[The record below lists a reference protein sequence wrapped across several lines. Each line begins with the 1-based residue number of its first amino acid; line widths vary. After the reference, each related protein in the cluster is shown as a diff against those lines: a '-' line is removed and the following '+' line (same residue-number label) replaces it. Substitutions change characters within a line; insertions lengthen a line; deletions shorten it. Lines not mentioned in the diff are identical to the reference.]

1 MFLSHDEPELLNA
14 AKPNNVQK
22 FLKRMK
28 TNQSWKD
35 TMPIQRMVVV
45 VLLSLFMLSSCGK
58 KNWHSS
64 WQEAGQATGS
74 TQGELLYAKARIQ
87 LEQAADLKSIMASME
102 SMQRVLAADPT
113 HPEALAYLGNLHI
126 LVGTAY
132 TVDQEEKISHF
143 RQAMKYCEL
152 SMYVNPQFREAVKD
166 GKAPWE
172 ASQALQA
179 EDAPA
184 MLFWVT
190 ALQYEFKEGMTL
202 PEKIINVGWLQHGI
216 TFLDRIKQVAPE
228 FGNGA
233 VEFAYSI
240 CYLALPSLL
249 GGDSNLGKTYLEKS
263 IIKGKGY
270 LLPTWGKGK
279 YFHQVTGD
287 LKSARKDLLW
297 VASQKPEDY
306 KDLYPWR
313 IHFITDAKMQLD
325 SL

>member
-1 MFLSHDEPELLNA
+1 MSKKIAVLA
-14 AKPNNVQK
+14 
-22 FLKRMK
+22 
-28 TNQSWKD
+28 
-35 TMPIQRMVVV
+35 
-45 VLLSLFMLSSCGK
+45 VLLSLLLLSGCGK
-58 KNWHSS
+58 KNWHAS
-64 WQEAGQATGS
+64 WQEAGQATYS
-74 TQGELLYAKARIQ
+74 TQAELLYAEASQ
-87 LEQAADLKSIMASME
+87 TLEHAADLESIMASID
-102 SMQRVLAADPT
+102 SMQRVLAVEPMHRET
-113 HPEALAYLGNLHI
+113 LAYLGNLHI
-126 LVGTAY
+126 LLGTAY
-132 TVDQEEKISHF
+132 TVDRDEKIAQF

-152 SMYVNPQFREAVKD
+152 SMYVNPEFREAVKD
-166 GKAPWE
+166 GKKPWE
-172 ASQALQA
+172 TSQTLQA

-216 TFLDRIKQVAPE
+216 IFLDRIKKVAPE

-240 CYLALPSLL
+240 CYFVLPPLL
-249 GGDSNLGKTYLEKS
+249 GGDSKLGKAYLEES
-263 IIKGKGY
+263 IARGKGY

-287 LKSARKDLLW
+287 LKSARKDLQW

-313 IHFITDAKMQLD
+313 MYFIADAKLQLH

>member
-1 MFLSHDEPELLNA
+1 MSILSRVL
-14 AKPNNVQK
+14 
-22 FLKRMK
+22 
-28 TNQSWKD
+28 
-35 TMPIQRMVVV
+35 V
-45 VLLSLFMLSSCGK
+45 VLLSLFMLSGCGK
-58 KNWHSS
+58 KCWHSS

-74 TQGELLYAKARIQ
+74 IQGELLYTEARIK
-87 LEQAADLKSIMASME
+87 LELAADRESIMASMD
-102 SMQRVLAADPT
+102 SMQRVLAADPA
-113 HPEALAYLGNLHI
+113 HKEALAYLGNLHI
-126 LVGTAY
+126 LLGTAY
-132 TVDQEEKISHF
+132 TTDVEEKVSHF

-152 SMYVNPQFREAVKD
+152 AMYVNPQFRAAVGD
-166 GKAPWE
+166 GKEPWE
-172 ASQALQA
+172 ASQTLQA

-202 PEKIINVGWLQHGI
+202 PAKIINVGWLRHGI
-216 TFLDRIKQVAPE
+216 TFLDRIEQVAPE

-240 CYLALPSLL
+240 CYLALPSVL
-249 GGDSNLGKTYLEKS
+249 GGDTDLGKNYLEKS
-263 IIKGKGY
+263 IARGKGY

-287 LKSARKDLLW
+287 VESSRKDLLW

-313 IHFITDAKMQLD
+313 MHFIADAKVQLD
-325 SL
+325 AL

>member
-1 MFLSHDEPELLNA
+1 MSIKMSVL
-14 AKPNNVQK
+14 
-22 FLKRMK
+22 
-28 TNQSWKD
+28 
-35 TMPIQRMVVV
+35 V
-45 VLLSLFMLSSCGK
+45 VLLSLLVLSSCGK
-58 KNWHSS
+58 KNWQSS
-64 WQEAGQATGS
+64 WQEAGQTTGS
-74 TQGELLYAKARIQ
+74 RQADMLYAEA
-87 LEQAADLKSIMASME
+87 LENLDHAADLESIMVSMVL
-102 SMQRVLAADPT
+102 MQGVLAADPM
-113 HPEALAYLGNLHI
+113 HREALAYLGNIHI
-126 LVGTAY
+126 LLGTAY
-132 TVDQEEKISHF
+132 TVDREEKNAHF
-143 RQAMKYCEL
+143 HQAMKYCEL
-152 SMYVNPQFREAVKD
+152 SMYVNPQFREAVKA
-166 GKAPWE
+166 GQKPWE
-172 ASQALQA
+172 ASHTLQS

-202 PEKIINVGWLQHGI
+202 PEKIINVGWLKNGI
-216 TFLDRIKQVAPE
+216 TFLDRIKQVDPE

-249 GGDSNLGKTYLEKS
+249 GGDTKLGKTYLARS
-263 IIKGKGY
+263 IAKGKGY

-313 IHFITDAKMQLD
+313 IHFITDAKLQLD

>member
-1 MFLSHDEPELLNA
+1 
-14 AKPNNVQK
+14 
-22 FLKRMK
+22 
-28 TNQSWKD
+28 
-35 TMPIQRMVVV
+35 MPIRNRVLV
-45 VLLSLFMLSSCGK
+45 VLLSLFMLTGCGK

-74 TQGELLYAKARIQ
+74 SQGELLYVEAREK
-87 LEQAADLKSIMASME
+87 LEQAADLSSIISSME

-113 HPEALAYLGNLHI
+113 HREALAYLGNLYI
-126 LVGTAY
+126 LLGTAY
-132 TVDQEEKISHF
+132 TVNQEEKIAHF

-166 GKAPWE
+166 GKEPWR
-172 ASQALQA
+172 ASHTLQA

-202 PEKIINVGWLQHGI
+202 PAKVINVGWLQHGI
-216 TFLDRIKQVAPE
+216 TFLDRIEQVAPE

-249 GGDSNLGKTYLEKS
+249 GGDTNLGKNYLEKS
-263 IIKGKGY
+263 IAKGQGY

-287 LKSARKDLLW
+287 LESARKDLLW

-313 IHFITDAKMQLD
+313 MHFITDAKVQLD

>member
-1 MFLSHDEPELLNA
+1 MQIKNS
-14 AKPNNVQK
+14 
-22 FLKRMK
+22 
-28 TNQSWKD
+28 
-35 TMPIQRMVVV
+35 VVV
-45 VLLSLFMLSSCGK
+45 VLLSLFMLSGCGK
-58 KNWHSS
+58 KNWHSP
-64 WQEAGQATGS
+64 WQDAGLATDS
-74 TQGELLYAKARIQ
+74 TQVEMLYAEAREK
-87 LEQAADLKSIMASME
+87 LEHAADLESLMASME
-102 SMQRVLAADPT
+102 SMQQVLAVDPA
-113 HPEALAYLGNLHI
+113 HREALACLGNLHI
-126 LVGTAY
+126 LLGTAY
-132 TVDQEEKISHF
+132 TIDRKVKNVHF

-152 SMYVNPQFREAVKD
+152 SMYSNPQFRMAVKD
-166 GKAPWE
+166 GKKPWE
-172 ASQALQA
+172 ASHTLQA

-184 MLFWVT
+184 MLFWVI

-202 PEKIINVGWLQHGI
+202 PAKIINVGWLHHGI
-216 TFLDRIKQVAPE
+216 TFLDRIEQVDPE

-249 GGDSNLGKTYLEKS
+249 GGDVSLGKAYLEKS
-263 IIKGKGY
+263 IERGKGY

-313 IHFITDAKMQLD
+313 MHFIADAKLQLD
-325 SL
+325 AIDHANGEEW

>member
-1 MFLSHDEPELLNA
+1 MSI
-14 AKPNNVQK
+14 
-22 FLKRMK
+22 K
-28 TNQSWKD
+28 TA
-35 TMPIQRMVVV
+35 VVV
-45 VLLSLFMLSSCGK
+45 VLLSVFMLSGCGT

-64 WQEAGQATGS
+64 WHEAGQASGA
-74 TQGELLYAKARIQ
+74 TQVEPLYAKARKR
-87 LEQAADLKSIMASME
+87 LEQAADLAGIRASME
-102 SMQRVLAADPT
+102 SLQLVVAAEPA
-113 HPEALAYLGNLHI
+113 HREALAYLGNIHI
-126 LVGTAY
+126 LLGTAY
-132 TVDQEEKISHF
+132 TVNKEEKIAHF
-143 RQAMKYCEL
+143 HQAMKFCEL
-152 SMYVNPQFREAVKD
+152 SMYVNPQFRAAVRD
-166 GKAPWE
+166 GKTPWE
-172 ASQALQA
+172 ASLTLQA

-202 PEKIINVGWLQHGI
+202 PEKIVNVGWLKHGI

-228 FGNGA
+228 YGNGA

-249 GGDSNLGKTYLEKS
+249 GGDNDLGKDYLEQS
-263 IIKGKGY
+263 LAKGKGY

-287 LKSARKDLLW
+287 LKSARNDLLW

-306 KDLYPWR
+306 QDLYPWR
-313 IHFITDAKMQLD
+313 IYFINDARLQLR

>member
-1 MFLSHDEPELLNA
+1 MPR
-14 AKPNNVQK
+14 
-22 FLKRMK
+22 RM
-28 TNQSWKD
+28 SVL
-35 TMPIQRMVVV
+35 VVI
-45 VLLSLFMLSSCGK
+45 VLIFMLSGCGK

-74 TQGELLYAKARIQ
+74 REGELLYAEARIQ
-87 LEQAADLKSIMASME
+87 LDQAADLESIMTSME
-102 SMQRVLAADPT
+102 SMQRVLAAEPM
-113 HPEALAYLGNLHI
+113 HRQALAYLGNLHI
-126 LVGTAY
+126 LLGTAY
-132 TVDQEEKISHF
+132 TVDREEKIAHF

-152 SMYVNPQFREAVKD
+152 SMYVNRQFREAVMD
-166 GKAPWE
+166 GQKPWE
-172 ASQALQA
+172 VSQTLQA

-216 TFLDRIKQVAPE
+216 IFLDRINQVAPD

-240 CYLALPSLL
+240 CYLALPKLL

-263 IIKGKGY
+263 LIKGKGY

-279 YFHQVTGD
+279 YFYQVTGD

-313 IHFITDAKMQLD
+313 IHFITDAKLQLD
-325 SL
+325 TL

>member
-1 MFLSHDEPELLNA
+1 
-14 AKPNNVQK
+14 
-22 FLKRMK
+22 MK
-28 TNQSWKD
+28 KTYNY
-35 TMPIQRMVVV
+35 TMPIKMPVL
-45 VLLSLFMLSSCGK
+45 VLLLSFFLLFGCGK

-74 TQGELLYAKARIQ
+74 KQADLLYAEALKN
-87 LEQAADLKSIMASME
+87 LEHAADLESITASME
-102 SMQRVLAADPT
+102 SLQRVLAANPT
-113 HPEALAYLGNLHI
+113 HRGALAYLGNLHI
-126 LVGTAY
+126 LLGTAY
-132 TVDQEEKISHF
+132 TSDREGKISHF

-152 SMYVNPQFREAVKD
+152 SMYVNPDFQEAVKD
-166 GKAPWE
+166 DQKPWE
-172 ASQALQA
+172 AADTLQA

-202 PEKIINVGWLQHGI
+202 PEKMINVGWLQHGI
-216 TFLDRIKQVAPE
+216 TFLDRISQVAPD

-249 GGDSNLGKTYLEKS
+249 GGDSSLGKTYLEKS

-279 YFHQVTGD
+279 YYYQVTGD
-287 LKSARKDLLW
+287 LKSARKDLMW
-297 VASQKPEDY
+297 VASRKPESFNDF
-306 KDLYPWR
+306 YPWR
-313 IHFITDAKMQLD
+313 IYFITDAKLQLD
-325 SL
+325 TF

>member
-1 MFLSHDEPELLNA
+1 MMST
-14 AKPNNVQK
+14 
-22 FLKRMK
+22 K
-28 TNQSWKD
+28 TAIL
-35 TMPIQRMVVV
+35 TL
-45 VLLSLFMLSSCGK
+45 LLSLFLLSGCGK

-64 WQEAGQATGS
+64 LQEAGQATGS
-74 TQGELLYAKARIQ
+74 TQAQLLYTKAILT
-87 LEQAADLKSIMASME
+87 LEHAADLEGIMASIE
-102 SMQRVLAADPT
+102 SMQRVLAAEPM
-113 HPEALAYLGNLHI
+113 HREALAYLGNLHI
-126 LVGTAY
+126 LLGTAY
-132 TVDQEEKISHF
+132 TIGREEKIAHF
-143 RQAMKYCEL
+143 HQAMKYCEL

-166 GKAPWE
+166 GKKPWE
-172 ASQALQA
+172 ASQTLRA

-190 ALQYEFKEGMTL
+190 ALQYEFKEGMIL
-202 PEKIINVGWLQHGI
+202 PQKIINVGWLRHGI
-216 TFLDRIKQVAPE
+216 IFLDRIKQVAPE

-249 GGDSNLGKTYLEKS
+249 GGDSTLGKAYMAKS
-263 IIKGKGY
+263 ISRGEGY

-297 VASQKPEDY
+297 VASQDPEDY

-313 IHFITDAKMQLD
+313 MHFIADAKLQLN
-325 SL
+325 SM

>member
-1 MFLSHDEPELLNA
+1 
-14 AKPNNVQK
+14 
-22 FLKRMK
+22 
-28 TNQSWKD
+28 
-35 TMPIQRMVVV
+35 MPIQNRVLV
-45 VLLSLFMLSSCGK
+45 VLLSLFILTGCGK

-74 TQGELLYAKARIQ
+74 NQGALLYAEAREK
-87 LEQAADLKSIMASME
+87 LERAADLESIMASME
-102 SMQRVLAADPT
+102 SMQRVLAADPA
-113 HPEALAYLGNLHI
+113 HREALAYLGNLHI
-126 LVGTAY
+126 LLGTAY
-132 TVDQEEKISHF
+132 TVDQDEKISHF

-152 SMYVNPQFREAVKD
+152 SMYINRQFREAVNG
-166 GKAPWE
+166 GKKPWE
-172 ASQALQA
+172 ASYTLQSV
-179 EDAPA
+179 DAPA

-202 PEKIINVGWLQHGI
+202 PEKIINVGWLQYGV
-216 TFLDRIKQVAPE
+216 TFLERIEKVAPE

-249 GGDSNLGKTYLEKS
+249 GGDTSLGKTYLEKS
-263 IIKGKGY
+263 IAKGKGY

-287 LKSARKDLLW
+287 LESARKDLLW

-313 IHFITDAKMQLD
+313 MHFITDAKVQLD

>member
-1 MFLSHDEPELLNA
+1 MQMHKGVLVA
-14 AKPNNVQK
+14 
-22 FLKRMK
+22 
-28 TNQSWKD
+28 
-35 TMPIQRMVVV
+35 
-45 VLLSLFMLSSCGK
+45 LLSLCMLSGCGR
-58 KNWHSS
+58 KNWQSS
-64 WQEAGQATGS
+64 WQEARQATGS
-74 TQGELLYAKARIQ
+74 QQAELLYAEARKK
-87 LEQAADLKSIMASME
+87 LEQAADLDSILTSMDL
-102 SMQRVLAADPT
+102 MQRVLATDPA
-113 HPEALAYLGNLHI
+113 HREALAYLGNLHI

-132 TVDQEEKISHF
+132 TIDQEEKIFHF

-152 SMYVNPQFREAVKD
+152 SMYVNRQFREAVKD
-166 GKAPWE
+166 GKEPWV
-172 ASQALQA
+172 ACHTLQA

-190 ALQYEFKEGMTL
+190 ALQYEFKEGMSL
-202 PEKIINVGWLQHGI
+202 PGKIINVGWLQHGI
-216 TFLDRIKQVAPE
+216 TFLDRIEHVAPE

-249 GGDSNLGKTYLEKS
+249 GGDIDLGKSYLEKS
-263 IIKGKGY
+263 IERGTGY

-287 LKSARKDLLW
+287 LEGARKDLRW

-313 IHFITDAKMQLD
+313 MHFITDAKLQLD

>member
-1 MFLSHDEPELLNA
+1 MENI
-14 AKPNNVQK
+14 
-22 FLKRMK
+22 
-28 TNQSWKD
+28 
-35 TMPIQRMVVV
+35 MPIQNRVLV
-45 VLLSLFMLSSCGK
+45 VLLSLFMLSGCSE

-74 TQGELLYAKARIQ
+74 TQAELLYTEARIK
-87 LEQAADLKSIMASME
+87 LEQAADLESIMASME

-113 HPEALAYLGNLHI
+113 HREALAYLGNLHI
-126 LVGTAY
+126 LIGTAY
-132 TVDQEEKISHF
+132 TVDREEKIAHF

-152 SMYVNPQFREAVKD
+152 SMYANPQFREAVKD
-166 GKAPWE
+166 GEAPWE

-202 PEKIINVGWLQHGI
+202 PEKIINVGWLQHCI
-216 TFLDRIKQVAPE
+216 TFLDRIEQVAPE

-240 CYLALPSLL
+240 CYLALPSLV
-249 GGDSNLGKTYLEKS
+249 GGDTSLGKSYLEKS
-263 IIKGKGY
+263 ISRGKGY

-279 YFHQVTGD
+279 YFYQVTGD
-287 LKSARKDLLW
+287 LESARKDLMW
-297 VASQKPEDY
+297 VASQKPENY

-313 IHFITDAKMQLD
+313 MHFITDAKLQLD

>member
-1 MFLSHDEPELLNA
+1 
-14 AKPNNVQK
+14 
-22 FLKRMK
+22 
-28 TNQSWKD
+28 
-35 TMPIQRMVVV
+35 MPIQTWVLVVSFS
-45 VLLSLFMLSSCGK
+45 LLMLTGCGK
-58 KNWHSS
+58 KNWQSS
-64 WQEAGQATGS
+64 WQEAGQAAGS
-74 TQGELLYAKARIQ
+74 NQGELLYAEAHEKLQ
-87 LEQAADLKSIMASME
+87 QAADLEGIKATME

-113 HPEALAYLGNLHI
+113 HREALAYLGNLHI
-126 LVGTAY
+126 LLGTAY
-132 TVDQEEKISHF
+132 TVDREEKISHF

-152 SMYVNPQFREAVKD
+152 SMYANPHFRAAVED
-166 GKAPWE
+166 GREPWKA
-172 ASQALQA
+172 SHTLQA

-190 ALQYEFKEGMTL
+190 ALQYEFKEGMIL
-202 PEKIINVGWLQHGI
+202 PAKIINVGWLQHGI
-216 TFLDRIKQVAPE
+216 TFLDRIEQVAPQ

-249 GGDSNLGKTYLEKS
+249 GGDTILGKTYLEKS
-263 IIKGKGY
+263 ISKGKGY

-287 LKSARKDLLW
+287 LDSARKDLLW
-297 VASQKPEDY
+297 VASQKPEDF

-313 IHFITDAKMQLD
+313 MHFITDAKLQLD

>member
-1 MFLSHDEPELLNA
+1 MLMQNRVL
-14 AKPNNVQK
+14 
-22 FLKRMK
+22 
-28 TNQSWKD
+28 
-35 TMPIQRMVVV
+35 VV
-45 VLLSLFMLSSCGK
+45 VLLLFMLSGCGK

-64 WQEAGQATGS
+64 WQEAGQVTGS
-74 TQGELLYAKARIQ
+74 NQSELHYVEA
-87 LEQAADLKSIMASME
+87 LEKLEHAANFESLIGSME
-102 SMQRVLAADPT
+102 SMQRVLLADPT
-113 HPEALAYLGNLHI
+113 HREALAYLGNIHI
-126 LVGTAY
+126 LLGTAY
-132 TVDQEEKISHF
+132 TLDPDEKISHF

-152 SMYVNPQFREAVKD
+152 SMYVNPQFREAVNGGEK
-166 GKAPWE
+166 PWE
-172 ASQALQA
+172 ASRTLQA

-202 PEKIINVGWLQHGI
+202 PAKIINVGWLQYGL
-216 TFLDRIKQVAPE
+216 TFLDRIEQVAPE
-228 FGNGA
+228 FGHGA

-249 GGDSNLGKTYLEKS
+249 GGDTGLGKAYLEKS
-263 IIKGKGY
+263 IAKGKGY

-287 LKSARKDLLW
+287 LESARKDLLW
-297 VASQKPEDY
+297 VARQKPEDF

-313 IHFITDAKMQLD
+313 MHFITDAKLQLD